1 MTVSGESLLAAG
13 TGQRS
18 TSATPFTAPF
28 AEIWRFLRREPL
40 GAIGATLFL
49 IMVVVAVLAPVIAP
63 HDPLEI
69 RGALT
74 YRAPGWIAPFG
85 TDKFGR
91 DILSRV
97 IFGARISLY
106 VGALTVL
113 LGTTFGL
120 VVGLFSAYIGGAVDT
135 VTQRIVESFQ
145 AFPALILALAVV
157 AALGQH
163 LNNVV
168 FALAIVAWPGACRI
182 IRSAVLAQKTR
193 GYVEA
198 SRAMGCGTVRI
209 VLRHILPNVFGVY
222 LVIAT
227 ATLGAAILGEA
238 ALSFLGAG
246 LPPPTP
252 SWGTMLNEGFT
263 TAVVYPWLPISP
275 CIAISLAVFA
285 FNFLGDALRDYLDP
299 RLRGSR

>member
-1 MTVSGESLLAAG
+1 MTVSGESALALGVRRQAFG
-13 TGQRS
+13 GLS
-18 TSATPFTAPF
+18 YAAPLG
-28 AEIWRFLRREPL
+28 EVWRFFRREPL
-40 GAIGATLFL
+40 GAIGAVLFAGM
-49 IMVVVAVLAPVIAP
+49 IAVALFAPLIAP

-74 YRAPGWIAPFG
+74 YRPPSWAAPFG
-85 TDKFGR
+85 TDKYGR
-91 DILSRV
+91 DILSRT
-97 IFGARISLY
+97 IYGARISLY
-106 VGALTVL
+106 VGVLTVL
-113 LGTTFGL
+113 FGTTFGL
-120 VVGLFSAYIGGAVDT
+120 IAGLFSAYIGGALDT

-168 FALAIVAWPGACRI
+168 FALALVAWPGACRV

-209 VLRHILPNVFGVY
+209 VLRHILPNVVGVY

-227 ATLGAAILGEA
+227 AALGAAILGEA

-252 SWGTMLNEGFT
+252 SWGTMLNEGAI
-263 TAVVYPWLPISP
+263 TAVVYPWIPIFP
-275 CIAISLAVFA
+275 GVAITLAVFA
-285 FNFLGDALRDYLDP
+285 FNFLGDSLRDYLDP

>member
-1 MTVSGESLLAAG
+1 MSASGESALALRARSAG
-13 TGQRS
+13 GGLS
-18 TSATPFTAPF
+18 LWTPAS
-28 AEIWRFLRREPL
+28 EVWRFLHREPL
-40 GAIGATLFL
+40 GAIGAALFL
-49 IMVVVAVLAPVIAP
+49 AMILVALLAPVIAP

-69 RGALT
+69 RGTLT
-74 YRAPGWIAPFG
+74 YRVPSAAAPFG

-106 VGALTVL
+106 VGALVVVF
-113 LGTTFGL
+113 GTTFGL
-120 VVGLFSAYIGGAVDT
+120 LVGLFSAYIGGALDT

-168 FALAIVAWPGACRI
+168 FALALVAWPGACRV

-227 ATLGAAILGEA
+227 AALGAAILGEA

-246 LPPPTP
+246 VPPPTP
-252 SWGTMLNEGFT
+252 SWGTMLNEGAT
-263 TAVVYPWLPISP
+263 TAVVYPWLPIFP
-275 CIAISLAVFA
+275 GIAISLAVFA

>member
-1 MTVSGESLLAAG
+1 MSVSGELALRARQRGIAG
-13 TGQRS
+13 PGM
-18 TSATPFTAPF
+18 SAPLS
-28 AEIWRFLRREPL
+28 ELGRFLRREPL
-40 GAIGATLFL
+40 GAIGAALFL
-49 IMVVVAVLAPVIAP
+49 AMVAVALLAPVIAP
-63 HDPLEI
+63 HNPLEI

-74 YRAPGWIAPFG
+74 YRTPSLAAPFG

-120 VVGLFSAYIGGAVDT
+120 FVGLFSAYVGGAVDT

-145 AFPALILALAVV
+145 AFPPLILALAVV

-168 FALAIVAWPGACRI
+168 FALAIVAWPGACRV

-227 ATLGAAILGEA
+227 AALGAAILGEA

-246 LPPPTP
+246 VPPPTP
-252 SWGTMLNEGFT
+252 SWGTMLNEGAT
-263 TAVVYPWLPISP
+263 TAVVYPWLPIFP
-275 CIAISLAVFA
+275 GIAISLAVFA

>member
-1 MTVSGESLLAAG
+1 MTMSGESLLAAG
-13 TGQRS
+13 IPRAAGAGGAYRT
-18 TSATPFTAPF
+18 PF
-28 AEIWRFLRREPL
+28 AEIWRFARREPL
-40 GAIGATLFL
+40 GGIGAALFL
-49 IMVVVAVLAPVIAP
+49 AMIAVAILAPVIAP
-63 HDPLEI
+63 HNPLEI

-74 YRAPGWIAPFG
+74 YRTPGHAALFG

-91 DILSRV
+91 DILSRT
-97 IFGARISLY
+97 IYGAQISLY
-106 VGALTVL
+106 VGTLVVL
-113 LGTTFGL
+113 FGTTFGL
-120 VVGLFSAYIGGAVDT
+120 LVGLFSGYIGGNLDT
-135 VTQRIVESFQ
+135 VVQRIVESFQ

-163 LNNVV
+163 LNNIV
-168 FALAIVAWPGACRI
+168 FALAIVAWPGACRV

-198 SRAMGCGTVRI
+198 SRAMGCGNVRI

-227 ATLGAAILGEA
+227 AALGGAILGEA

-252 SWGTMLNEGFT
+252 SWGTMLNEGAT
-263 TAVVYPWLPISP
+263 TAVVYPWLPIFP
-275 CIAISLAVFA
+275 GIAISLAVFA
-285 FNFLGDALRDYLDP
+285 FNFLGDGLRDYLDP